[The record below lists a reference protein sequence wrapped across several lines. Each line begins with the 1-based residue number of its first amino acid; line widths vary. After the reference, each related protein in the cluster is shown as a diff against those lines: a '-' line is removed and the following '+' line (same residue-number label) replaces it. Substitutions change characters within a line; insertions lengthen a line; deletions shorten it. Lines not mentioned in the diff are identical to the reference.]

1 MTSGASPLGPP
12 APAEVPAIPEHLVI
26 LLLEGGQRF
35 LAKAEES
42 IRRHEP
48 IARDRQVKKV
58 LAILQELH
66 RGLNHEGGGDLAAS
80 LARTYDWWIQ
90 EIQDAA
96 AQDDGHRLR
105 IVASQMGDIRKT
117 WEHVLFRG
125 EGMSEAPEV

>member
-1 MTSGASPLGPP
+1 MTPGANPLDAS

-42 IRRHEP
+42 IRHRESM
-48 IARDRQVKKV
+48 ARDHHVKKV

-66 RGLNHEGGGDLAAS
+66 RCLNHEGGGALAAS
-80 LARTYDWWIQ
+80 LSRMYDWWMREIQ
-90 EIQDAA
+90 EAA
-96 AQDDGHRLR
+96 AQDDEHRLR
-105 IVASQMGDIRKT
+105 VVSSQMGDIRKT

-125 EGMSEAPEV
+125 EGMSEAPES